1 MRGRTFFGLLLTGML
16 GFGLGGGLGYAAGTL
31 LAPPLLAPPAPPV
44 EALATPTPAPTP
56 SAGEQT
62 ILVMASDAKGE
73 DGRDSLHSNTDSMLL
88 VHLEPSAGHV
98 SVLAIPRDTRAAIEG
113 HGHFKINAAN
123 AYGGP
128 ELAKRTVSE
137 LVGVPIDR
145 YLLVSLRGVRAAVDA
160 IGGVD
165 VTVPKRMYYRD
176 RAGGLTIDLQPGRQR
191 LSGREA
197 EGFLRY
203 RHDEQGDIGRIH
215 RHQAF
220 MHEVAGQLFAPRSFL
235 QLPALWVAVRQ
246 HVETDLSTTEALR
259 IANTLRGLDMASGFE
274 MEVLPGHEDR
284 SRGPWYWEADMT
296 AIEPFLSRNFHK
308 PAATESPTEPPS
320 DPEDAP

>member
-1 MRGRTFFGLLLTGML
+1 MSRRRVLALLTTALL
-16 GFGLGGGLGYAAGTL
+16 GLGVGGGLGYMAGDL
-31 LAPPLLAPPAPPV
+31 LRPPPPV
-44 EALATPTPAPTP
+44 AVASPSPAPTP
-56 SAGEQT
+56 SVGEQT
-62 ILVMASDAKGE
+62 ILVMASDAKG
-73 DGRDSLHSNTDSMLL
+73 DNGRASLHSNTDSMLL
-88 VHLEPSAGHV
+88 VHLDPATRRV

-128 ELAKRTVSE
+128 ELAKRTVSQ

-160 IGGVD
+160 IGGVE

-176 RAGGLTIDLQPGRQR
+176 RAGGLTIDLSPGRQR
-191 LSGREA
+191 LSGRQAEA
-197 EGFLRY
+197 FLRF

-220 MHEVAGQLFAPRSFL
+220 MNEVAGQVFAPRSFL
-235 QLPALWVAVRQ
+235 QLPALWVALRE

-259 IANTLRGLDMASGFE
+259 IAHTVRGLDMAHALE

-284 SRGPWYWEADMT
+284 TRGPWYWEADMT
-296 AIEPFLSRNFHK
+296 AIEPFLARNFRK
-308 PAATESPTEPPS
+308 LTSSEGGG
-320 DPEDAP
+320 